1 MSGTGNTAG
10 GKRKRRTFW
19 EPESE
24 RLIAWLDAQADLGTS
39 LQLIIVDAIKKYGE
53 GDVIKAHLKQR
64 ENFFYEEAPHQQS
77 SVRTELSVQD
87 EAGDKDRGNEDLTLS
102 FDSEPKV
109 DQSPIRDLG
118 HEPEAE
124 NEAEPELESDVQID
138 TDSDKPVFNNAN
150 SIAESSDK
158 EQKEE
163 EVKYDPIAILMRDSG
178 STLND

>member
-24 RLIAWLDAQADLGTS
+24 RLVAWLDAQADLGTS

-64 ENFFYEEAPHQQS
+64 EYFFYEDAPHQTR
-77 SVRTELSVQD
+77 SVRTESSVHDDVDD
-87 EAGDKDRGNEDLTLS
+87 EDNQESTLS

-118 HEPEAE
+118 HEAE

-138 TDSDKPVFNNAN
+138 TDSDKPVGNNAN

>member
-24 RLIAWLDAQADLGTS
+24 RLVAWLDAQADLGTS

-64 ENFFYEEAPHQQS
+64 EYFFYEEAPHQPR
-77 SVRTELSVQD
+77 SVRTESSVQD
-87 EAGDKDRGNEDLTLS
+87 DVGDEDNQESTLS

-138 TDSDKPVFNNAN
+138 TDSDKPVGNNAN

-163 EVKYDPIAILMRDSG
+163 EAKYDPIAILMRDSG